1 MLVTSDLRDWDS
13 PRPAAATA
21 TSTATAAL
29 DSDDLEFDL
38 GDLKKSSKP
47 RDPYLFLETVDD
59 ESSIDLRNRTRSPA
73 GRKQDMRAEIELDE
87 LDDDYGDAEGENGED
102 DITDGLL
109 QKTPK
114 KPRPGFLRKHQS
126 HVLSPHPLFPP
137 LPTYGPPSTL
147 RALQWSIIRYV
158 SSFLSLLFLM
168 VVVMGAMWQHTRDYV
183 SDAARMRWNGH
194 TPHIER
200 RFYME
205 EWERESERRHADQKW
220 KRRQGKKDIIEE
232 EEEEEEGP
240 DECPPLE
247 GGRDPVVSDVAYYA
261 RRVGLDVETFK
272 VQTED
277 GFIVTLWHVYNPQ
290 EYVPLPAEERQHR
303 GPQVLTGDRNPR
315 VSPTPGSN
323 RRYPVLLMHGLMQ
336 SAGAYCSNDDD
347 SLAFFLCKSGYD
359 VWLGNNR
366 CGLDPEHISLS
377 ASDPR
382 MWSWN
387 IQHLG
392 VLDLA
397 ALMSRVLY
405 ETGFEK
411 LGLVCHSQGT
421 TQTFVALAK
430 EQRPELGE
438 HISVFCALAPAA
450 YAGPMLKRIY
460 FRFVQCVP
468 NWLFRMVFGIHAFIP
483 FMITVQ
489 RLLPSRLYG
498 TLGYHVFSF
507 LFEWSDARWDRGLRD
522 RMFQFAP
529 VYTSSET
536 MRWWLGSDGFA
547 KQTCILATNQV
558 CNHETEEDHGIES
571 GIVEPHTR
579 RDTAWYGAQMP
590 PVAMWIAGSDDLV
603 DGHRLLRRFRNGRE
617 PHVRVV
623 HAKTIDD
630 YEHLDV
636 LWAMDVIEQVGK
648 EVREVLWTTM
658 PEEARAKCRMPRGCG
673 V

>member
-147 RALQWSIIRYV
+147 RALQWSVIRYV

-303 GPQVLTGDRNPR
+303 GPQVLTGEIGR
-315 VSPTPGSN
+315 
-323 RRYPVLLMHGLMQ
+323 
-336 SAGAYCSNDDD
+336 A
-347 SLAFFLCKSGYD
+347 
-359 VWLGNNR
+359 
-366 CGLDPEHISLS
+366 
-377 ASDPR
+377 
-382 MWSWN
+382 
-387 IQHLG
+387 
-392 VLDLA
+392 
-397 ALMSRVLY
+397 
-405 ETGFEK
+405 
-411 LGLVCHSQGT
+411 
-421 TQTFVALAK
+421 
-430 EQRPELGE
+430 
-438 HISVFCALAPAA
+438 
-450 YAGPMLKRIY
+450 
-460 FRFVQCVP
+460 
-468 NWLFRMVFGIHAFIP
+468 
-483 FMITVQ
+483 
-489 RLLPSRLYG
+489 
-498 TLGYHVFSF
+498 HV
-507 LFEWSDARWDRGLRD
+507 
-522 RMFQFAP
+522 
-529 VYTSSET
+529 
-536 MRWWLGSDGFA
+536 
-547 KQTCILATNQV
+547 
-558 CNHETEEDHGIES
+558 
-571 GIVEPHTR
+571 
-579 RDTAWYGAQMP
+579 
-590 PVAMWIAGSDDLV
+590 
-603 DGHRLLRRFRNGRE
+603 
-617 PHVRVV
+617 
-623 HAKTIDD
+623 
-630 YEHLDV
+630 
-636 LWAMDVIEQVGK
+636 
-648 EVREVLWTTM
+648 
-658 PEEARAKCRMPRGCG
+658 
-673 V
+673 